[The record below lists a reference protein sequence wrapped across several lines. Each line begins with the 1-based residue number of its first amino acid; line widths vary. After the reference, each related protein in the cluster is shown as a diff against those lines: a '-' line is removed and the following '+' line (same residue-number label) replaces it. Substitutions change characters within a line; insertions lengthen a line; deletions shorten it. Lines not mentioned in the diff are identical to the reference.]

1 MNHDIDAIII
11 DPLIIFSLNSKK
23 IDHIDISNEIID
35 MHPQAKAIFS
45 IIYTTPFNHL
55 IY

>member
-11 DPLIIFSLNSKK
+11 DPLVILSLNSKN
-23 IDHIDISNEIID
+23 IDHIDIINEIID
-35 MHPQAKAIFS
+35 MHPQATALIS
-45 IIYTTPFNHL
+45 IIHPTPFNHL